1 MQTDER
7 QAAGYRDRSVLPR
20 SFERPELY
28 DVLDRYLA
36 ALKAK
41 KPERAPWA
49 DVVRSSQ
56 NNVAMEIGDG
66 LWGTIGGLGSYDLRF
81 ADLTEGQVGFFG
93 AVEEAGDR
101 VPYALRLKVTDGRIA
116 EVEEIV
122 ARKSEFFLPFPAPV
136 FEDKAIL
143 NEVLAPERRR
153 PRARMISVADGYF
166 DTLQLNDGALFAGFA
181 EGCNR
186 FENGVQM
193 TNRTTGDL
201 LPITRLG
208 CAAQFELG
216 FYRYIDRLRARR
228 FSVIDEERGLVL
240 ASGFIDHRG
249 RPGKYPLTDGRIVEP
264 LFLSPN
270 SMCMQELFKI
280 GDGKIEQVEAVYI
293 SVPYNMASPWPSA
306 A

>member
-1 MQTDER
+1 MQNDQR
-7 QAAGYRDRSVLPR
+7 LAAKPRDRNALPR
-20 SFERPELY
+20 RFERSELY

-36 ALKAK
+36 ALIAK
-41 KPERAPWA
+41 KPARAPWA
-49 DVVRSSQ
+49 AAVRSSQ
-56 NNVAMEIGDG
+56 NNVIMEIGDG
-66 LWGTIGGLGSYDLRF
+66 LWNTITGLGSYDLRF
-81 ADLTEGQVGFFG
+81 ADLAAGQVGFFG

-101 VPYALRLKVTDGRIA
+101 VPYALRLKVIDGRIG
-116 EVEEIV
+116 EVEEII
-122 ARKSEFFLPFPAPV
+122 ARKSEFFLPFPPPV
-136 FEDKAIL
+136 FDEKAIL
-143 NEVLAPERRR
+143 NEVLAPQRRR

-166 DTLQLNDGALFAGFA
+166 DTLQLNDGTLFAEFTN
-181 EGCNR
+181 GCNR

-193 TNRTTGDL
+193 TNRGDDEL

-216 FYRYIDRLRARR
+216 FYHYIDRLRGRR

-240 ASGFIDHRG
+240 AAGFIDHRG
-249 RPGKYPLTDGRIVEP
+249 RPEKYPLTDRRIVEP

-293 SVPYNMASPWPSA
+293 SVPYNMASPWPSDA
-306 A
+306 